1 MTERTPSSTRGDR
14 PSATPADVLNTV
26 AHFALDTEPDDLPR
40 AAIEGAGQFLRDLV
54 ATAAS
59 ASGTAMATIA
69 ARLPFSVS

>member
-1 MTERTPSSTRGDR
+1 M
-14 PSATPADVLNTV
+14 LNTV